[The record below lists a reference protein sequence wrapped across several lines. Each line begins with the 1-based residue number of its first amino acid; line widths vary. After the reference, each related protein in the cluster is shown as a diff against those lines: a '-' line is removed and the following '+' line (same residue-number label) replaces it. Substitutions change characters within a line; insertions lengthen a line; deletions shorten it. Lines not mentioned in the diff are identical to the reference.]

1 MTFRAKELGFA
12 YGLHKVTFELP
23 PNGFVAVV
31 GPNGAGK
38 STLVGI
44 LAGLR
49 APYHGCCEYDGR
61 EVTQWSRREFARKVA
76 FLPQALR
83 LEFPFTGEEVAF
95 MGRAPYVR
103 GWYASPQDR
112 VAVERALQLTDAVAF
127 RHRDIRSLSGGERQR
142 VMLAAALAQEPQ
154 ALLLDEPATFLD
166 LKHQLGIYRL
176 LAELGKEILV
186 VAVTHDLNLA
196 LQFAQHILVLDQ
208 GSLAAQGKP
217 VEILA
222 PSLLKSVFEV
232 DAHLLTG
239 EHGSW
244 LRFDADAI

>member
-1 MTFRAKELGFA
+1 MTFRARELGFS
-12 YGLHKVTFELP
+12 YGLKKLSFDTP

-49 APYHGCCEYDGR
+49 GPYKGSCEYNGR
-61 EVTQWSRREFARKVA
+61 EVTAWPRREFAREVA
-76 FLPQALR
+76 FLPQSLR
-83 LEFPFTGEEVAF
+83 LEFPYSAEEVAF

-103 GWYASPQDR
+103 GWYASGQDR
-112 VAVERALQLTDAVAF
+112 AAVERAMKLTDALDF
-127 RHRDIRSLSGGERQR
+127 RHRDVRSLSGGERQR
-142 VMLAAALAQEPQ
+142 VMLAAALAQEPR

-186 VAVTHDLNLA
+186 IAVTHDLNLA
-196 LQFAQHILVLDQ
+196 LQFAQHILVLNE
-208 GSLAAQGKP
+208 GSLSAQG
-217 VEILA
+217 A
-222 PSLLKSVFEV
+222 PSEVLTPALLKSVFQV
-232 DAHLLTG
+232 HAHLHTG
-239 EHGSW
+239 EGGSFM
-244 LRFDADAI
+244 RFDA

>member
-1 MTFRAKELGFA
+1 MSFCATDLGFA
-12 YGLHKVTFELP
+12 YGLQRVSFELP
-23 PNGFVAVV
+23 PHGFVAVV

-49 APYHGCCEYDGR
+49 DPYLGSCQYDGR
-61 EVTQWSRREFARKVA
+61 EVTAWPRRDFAKKVA

-83 LEFPFTGEEVAF
+83 LEFPFTAEEVAF
-95 MGRAPYVR
+95 MGRAPYAR
-103 GWYASPQDR
+103 GWYASDLDR
-112 VAVERALQLTDAVAF
+112 TAVERAMQMTDALEF

-142 VMLAAALAQEPQ
+142 VMLAAALAQEPC

-176 LAELGKEILV
+176 LAELGREILV
-186 VAVTHDLNLA
+186 IAVTHDLNLA
-196 LQFAQHILVLDQ
+196 LQFAQHVLVLDQ

-217 VEILA
+217 AEILVPA
-222 PSLLKSVFEV
+222 LLKSVFEV

-239 EHGSW
+239 EHGSFM
-244 LRFDADAI
+244 RFEA